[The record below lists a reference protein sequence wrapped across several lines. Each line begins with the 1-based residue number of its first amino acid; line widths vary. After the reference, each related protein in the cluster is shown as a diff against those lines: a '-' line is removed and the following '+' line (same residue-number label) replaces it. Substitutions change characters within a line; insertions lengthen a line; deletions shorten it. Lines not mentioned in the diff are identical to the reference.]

1 MRGYILGI
9 REEAINAPAAVCA
22 FSIVT
27 LGAAYLSQH
36 WGGLVPCELCYWQ
49 RYPYFAVIPMTGI
62 AYLFARE
69 VPRNSVT
76 TLLMSLSALAMY
88 GGAGIAAYHVG
99 VEYGWW
105 SGPEVC
111 ASVVAGSGS
120 LEDELAALR
129 AAPIVRCEEVQWSL
143 FGISMAGYNF
153 VMSIFLG
160 SIAFFGVLKSGGS
173 HGG

>member
-22 FSIVT
+22 FAIVT
-27 LGAAYLSQH
+27 LAAAYLSQY

-49 RYPYFAVIPMTGI
+49 RYPYFAVIPMTGV
-62 AYLFARE
+62 AYLIARE

-76 TLLMSLSALAMY
+76 TTLMSFSALAMY

-105 SGPEVC
+105 PGPDAC
-111 ASVVAGSGS
+111 ASAVGGSGS
-120 LEDELAALR
+120 LEDELAAIM

-143 FGISMAGYNF
+143 LGISMAGYNF
-153 VMSIFLG
+153 IMSIFLG
-160 SIAFFGVLKSGGS
+160 SIAFVGVIKSRR
-173 HGG
+173 